1 MVLPWKAILIGK
13 YITKINQNNN
23 IIEIKMEFRKLGNTD
38 LELSAIT
45 YGAFAI
51 GGNMWEVTRKRLDR
65 ICKSIN

>member
-51 GGNMWEVTRKRLDR
+51 GGNMWGGNEKKTR
-65 ICKSIN
+65 

>member
-1 MVLPWKAILIGK
+1 MEGYLDWEV
-13 YITKINQNNN
+13 YNKINQNNN